1 MPRDASGRFGCRVPG
16 SISSLCGPQGTRV
29 PPGTSTPPRG
39 GRSAAHRSAAMA
51 GGARPD
57 PFRTRKLSRRAPMV
71 LRGKPVGEQGAADRW
86 TALPY
91 RCRAGP
97 SGAPLL
103 FCLLSTSLLSVCYRL
118 HVASSFLFGGA
129 CRRSRNRG
137 RPLLRL
143 GWPSCPACSVPI
155 ARGARA
161 PVPIRADSHC
171 APTPGSRWLCP
182 PCTWPEGA
190 RPPYV

>member
-1 MPRDASGRFGCRVPG
+1 
-16 SISSLCGPQGTRV
+16 
-29 PPGTSTPPRG
+29 
-39 GRSAAHRSAAMA
+39 MA

-86 TALPY
+86 TALQY

-137 RPLLRL
+137 RAGRGRRARRGGVPWPARDQAAPFAPRARLGPGRGPRARHARFLLRAAL
-143 GWPSCPACSVPI
+143 GLRCPSGPIPISRRRPAPDGF
-155 ARGARA
+155 ARRVHGRGGRA
-161 PVPIRADSHC
+161 
-171 APTPGSRWLCP
+171 
-182 PCTWPEGA
+182 
-190 RPPYV
+190 PPYV